1 MRKQLAIGLSMLT
14 LTGMGGVSENS
25 FVSVEGQGVSQQY
38 THLVETSLNQTFEPM
53 SGASL
58 EIGLPNHK
66 SFQTASVQFITGGQN
81 LDFGNIDF
89 GDPTIDRRSKFRLR
103 EYRFRRPDD

>member
-58 EIGLPNHK
+58 GPIIKVFRQHLFNLLPEVK
-66 SFQTASVQFITGGQN
+66 I
-81 LDFGNIDF
+81 
-89 GDPTIDRRSKFRLR
+89 
-103 EYRFRRPDD
+103 